1 MVLVNT
7 YYITLEKKMFAI
19 ICVSR
24 EKDSVNYFSAEWSFA
39 LAVLKKQ
46 QIRLPVNLLLNQR
59 NPDKIDFFTL
69 I

>member
-7 YYITLEKKMFAI
+7 LLYHTGKKMFAI

-39 LAVLKKQ
+39 LAVSKKQ
-46 QIRLPVNLLLNQR
+46 QIRLTVNLLLNQR
-59 NPDKIDFFTL
+59 KSDRIDYFTL